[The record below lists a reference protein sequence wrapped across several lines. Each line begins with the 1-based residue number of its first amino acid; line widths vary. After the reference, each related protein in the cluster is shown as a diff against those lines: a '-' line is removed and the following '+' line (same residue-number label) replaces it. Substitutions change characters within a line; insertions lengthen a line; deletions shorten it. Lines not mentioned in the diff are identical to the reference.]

1 MVFLWPFLVGETNYM
16 PLVNHGFKQQFL
28 TVHRDACTVTIIY
41 PVLYAYML
49 CANYLCSA
57 FLLAV
62 VK

>member
-28 TVHRDACTVTIIY
+28 TVHRDACTVTIFY

-49 CANYLCSA
+49 CANYLC
-57 FLLAV
+57 
-62 VK
+62 